1 MGNEKTGNDL
11 KWKKFKVG
19 NGGSVCLVDWMGDDY
34 SIAEAARVSY
44 GEGTKH
50 VNSERGLL
58 RYLMRHWHTTPFEM
72 AELKFRVRVP
82 MDTWRQWI
90 RHRTANVNEYST
102 RYSVAIDECAKTL
115 PGQWRLQAPG
125 NKQGS
130 AGFLDEAQGEHLTAR
145 ETEAHDFLREVY
157 KERLDCGVAR
167 EQARKELPLSNYTE
181 AYWKIDLH
189 NLFHFLRLRTNHH
202 AQKEIRLFAKTIGDE
217 IVSKMFPLAWEAFV
231 DYRLEALILSR
242 LDIGVI
248 QRIMQKHLDFCG
260 RLLLNRELFME
271 CQDETWVG
279 REKCQERIECFEKLQ
294 QIGMM
299 PS

>member
-1 MGNEKTGNDL
+1 VSNEQIGNEL
-11 KWKKFKVG
+11 KWKKFNVG
-19 NGGSVCLVDWMGDDY
+19 SGGNVCLVDWMGDDY
-34 SIAEAARVSY
+34 ALAEAARVCY

-50 VNSERGLL
+50 TSSERGLI
-58 RYLMRHWHTTPFEM
+58 RYLMRHWHTSPFEM
-72 AELKFRVRVP
+72 AELKFRVRAP

-102 RYSVAIDECAKTL
+102 RYSVAIPECSRTL
-115 PGQWRLQAPG
+115 PGQWRLQAED

-130 AGFLDEAQGEHLTAR
+130 SGFLNPVYGDRLTAR
-145 ETEAHDFLREVY
+145 ETEAQTLLREVY
-157 KERLDCGVAR
+157 EERLEWGVAR

-189 NLFHFLRLRTNHH
+189 NLFHFLRLRRTGD
-202 AQKEIRLFAKTIGDE
+202 AQKEIREYATIIGDE
-217 IVSKMFPLAWEAFV
+217 IVSKMFPHAWEAFV
-231 DYRLEALILSR
+231 DYRLDALILSR
-242 LDIGVI
+242 LDNGVI
-248 QRIMQKHLDFCG
+248 QRIMQKHVDFCG

-279 REKCQERIECFEKLQ
+279 REKCQERNECFEKLQ
-294 QIGMM
+294 FLGIM